1 MPTHRPTILQ
11 VRLDS
16 SLATECGDA
25 LKASGYQVVSVS
37 TRQDFERLVASTA
50 SSLAIVDDANSVA
63 SWAIVGGPGFSA
75 VVLTTSESEARAVR
89 ALRLG
94 ALDYFRWPGERA
106 AFLARVQQIVPPQGE
121 PAAVRAFV
129 GNSAAIRQVQH
140 QIEKAAVTDC
150 NVLVAGETGTG
161 KELAAGL
168 LHELSARARQPFVA
182 VNCAAIPDALLES
195 ELFGHERGA
204 FTGAIETCE
213 GRLRQANGGTL
224 FLDEVGDMSLLAQA
238 KVLRAFESKTVVR
251 VGGRAALP
259 VDVRFVAATNMDL
272 AAASRDGRFRLDL
285 FYRLNVA
292 EVNIPPLRE
301 RPEDIRPL
309 IDHYVHRCNQRFQR
323 RGQGFAKDV
332 ILGFEQYTWPG
343 NVRELRNVVEAT
355 FVNSSARWLTW
366 TDLPL
371 QFRRYFPPPLE
382 RAVRPERD
390 VLMEALTD
398 TRGNKTKAAKRLH
411 CSRMSIY
418 RKLAK
423 YAAAPE

>member
-1 MPTHRPTILQ
+1 VQR
-11 VRLDS
+11 
-16 SLATECGDA
+16 
-25 LKASGYQVVSVS
+25 
-37 TRQDFERLVASTA
+37 
-50 SSLAIVDDANSVA
+50 IV
-63 SWAIVGGPGFSA
+63 P
-75 VVLTTSESEARAVR
+75 ARAH
-89 ALRLG
+89 
-94 ALDYFRWPGERA
+94 A
-106 AFLARVQQIVPPQGE
+106 A
-121 PAAVRAFV
+121 AARAFV
-129 GNSAAIRQVQH
+129 GESAAMRRVQH
-140 QIEKAAVTDC
+140 HIEKAAATDC
-150 NVLVAGETGTG
+150 NVLVVGETGTG

-168 LHELSARARQPFVA
+168 VHELSARAHHPFVA

-195 ELFGHERGA
+195 ELFGHDRGA
-204 FTGAIETCE
+204 FTGAVETCE
-213 GRLRQANGGTL
+213 GKLRQADKGTL

-238 KVLRAFESKTVVR
+238 KVLRAFESRTVVR
-251 VGGRAALP
+251 VGGRTPLP

-272 AAASRDGRFRLDL
+272 TVAWRDGRFRSDL

-309 IDHYVHRCNQRFQR
+309 IDHYVRRCNQRFQR
-323 RGQGFAKDV
+323 RGQGFSKDV
-332 ILGFEQYTWPG
+332 ILGLEQYAWPG

-366 TDLPL
+366 TDLPI

-382 RAVRPERD
+382 RALRRERD
-390 VLMEALTD
+390 VVMEVLVD

-423 YAAAPE
+423 YAANPE